1 MTAKKKIDTPVDGE
15 QLTLN
20 TGTTPETEKENSE
33 AVTQATVIED
43 IEKADIVEFGKKD
56 LRTYNSLMNGIEKGF
71 NKASEAYITIGC
83 ALYQIHHNEYFRI
96 DNYKNI
102 AEFALDKYE
111 LKKATTHNYIR
122 VIERFGNIVDGK
134 PSGLKEE
141 FKSFK
146 CSQLVAMLNFTPDQ
160 IAEVEPDWTT
170 RQIVQF
176 GKNPLLTAD
185 SEEDDENI
193 IDGDAVVTESDS
205 LPDADVMPVP
215 EIETGCTLLES
226 CDSFEELLKNR
237 EKYENAFNDMRKDK
251 NFQKQKNPLHFG
263 TCIRRLKQDT
273 RGNHKKEKRKRL

>member
-1 MTAKKKIDTPVDGE
+1 MTAKKKIETPVDGE

-20 TGTTPETEKENSE
+20 TGTIPETEKENSV

-141 FKSFK
+141 FKPFK

-176 GKNPLLTAD
+176 GKNPLLTTD
-185 SEEDDENI
+185 SEEDDDENI
-193 IDGDAVVTESDS
+193 IDSDAVVTESDS

-215 EIETGCTLLES
+215 EIETGRTLLES

-251 NFQKQKNPLHFG
+251 NFQNKK
-263 TCIRRLKQDT
+263 IRFILELAYED
-273 RGNHKKEKRKRL
+273 

>member
-1 MTAKKKIDTPVDGE
+1 MTAKKKIDTPVNGE

-20 TGTTPETEKENSE
+20 TGTTPETEKENSV

-141 FKSFK
+141 FKPFK

-185 SEEDDENI
+185 SEEDDDENI
-193 IDGDAVVTESDS
+193 IDSDAVVTESDS

-215 EIETGCTLLES
+215 EIETGRTLLES

-251 NFQKQKNPLHFG
+251 NFQNKK
-263 TCIRRLKQDT
+263 IRFVLELAYED
-273 RGNHKKEKRKRL
+273 

>member
-1 MTAKKKIDTPVDGE
+1 MAETMINDTPTTNIVD
-15 QLTLN
+15 
-20 TGTTPETEKENSE
+20 
-33 AVTQATVIED
+33 D

-71 NKASEAYITIGC
+71 TKASEAYITIGC

-134 PSGLKEE
+134 PAGLKEE
-141 FKSFK
+141 FKAFK

-160 IAEVEPDWTT
+160 IAEVTPDWTT

-176 GKNPLLTAD
+176 GKSPLLISD
-185 SEEDDENI
+185 SEDDEENV
-193 IDGDAVVTESDS
+193 IDGDAVVSDEDVS
-205 LPDADVMPVP
+205 HLFGGDAMPTP
-215 EIETGCTLLES
+215 EIETGRTFLVS
-226 CDSFEELLKNR
+226 CDSYDELIKNR
-237 EKYENAFNDMRKDK
+237 EKYENAFNDMKQDK
-251 NFQKQKNPLHFG
+251 NFQNKK
-263 TCIRRLKQDT
+263 IRFVLELAFED
-273 RGNHKKEKRKRL
+273 

>member
-20 TGTTPETEKENSE
+20 TGTTPETEKQNSE

-146 CSQLVAMLNFTPDQ
+146 CSQLVAMLKLNDEA
-160 IAEVEPDWTT
+160 IAQVDPSSTIKEIKKLHANNSYICKRTIAKT
-170 RQIVQF
+170 
-176 GKNPLLTAD
+176 GKA
-185 SEEDDENI
+185 S
-193 IDGDAVVTESDS
+193 
-205 LPDADVMPVP
+205 
-215 EIETGCTLLES
+215 
-226 CDSFEELLKNR
+226 K
-237 EKYENAFNDMRKDK
+237 
-251 NFQKQKNPLHFG
+251 
-263 TCIRRLKQDT
+263 
-273 RGNHKKEKRKRL
+273 